1 MEPDDSF
8 SYDKCTCS
16 KTGMSAFQ
24 QVYLSYEKLSYVKIA
39 HVNGPANKFDK
50 FH

>member
-1 MEPDDSF
+1 MEPYDSF

-24 QVYLSYEKLSYVKIA
+24 QAYLSYEKLSYVKIA